1 MKKIILI
8 ITVLFTV
15 NIIAQDSKK
24 NSTKNTIEVKK
35 DKGLPLKAERKINI
49 NTDEGTWMSLDISPD
64 GKTIVFDMLGDLY
77 LLPIEGGNAKRITEG
92 LAFDS
97 NPKFSPDGE
106 DLLFVSDRTGGPNV
120 WIINL
125 ATKDSTQVTKGD
137 TYNIQAAEWTPDGN

>member
-24 NSTKNTIEVKK
+24 NSTKDTIEVKK
-35 DKGLPLKAERKINI
+35 NKGLPLKAERKINI

-120 WIINL
+120 WII
-125 ATKDSTQVTKGD
+125 
-137 TYNIQAAEWTPDGN
+137 